1 MLTERQE
8 LAPASVPGPA
18 TAMFRGGADGE
29 AIGTGT
35 GAGAGAFATNATA
48 ADAAGGVTRGQIVAR
63 IERLPNNLMHVKA
76 RLLIGLA
83 TFFDGFD
90 VIAIAAT
97 LPLLIAQWSLTPGQI
112 GFLIAAPSV
121 GQLVGALFFPWLAE
135 RYGRLHSIAWSAG
148 IIGLMSIAC
157 GFAPSFELFALLR
170 IVQGLGL
177 GGELPVAAT
186 YINEV
191 TRAHGRGRFVL
202 LYEVVFPIGLLV
214 SNGAGAWLVPRYG
227 WEVMYFIGGVPIVLF
242 FVLRKIIPESPRW
255 LAEKNRMAEADR
267 AVRAFESHARTPL
280 PPVGDVAAFDAMTD
294 RHPKRRVRDLLSGAY
309 RGRTLAVWMLW
320 ATCGFIQYGLSTWLP
335 TIYKTVYHAPLQLAL
350 NLAAGASVLGV
361 VGSLVCAM
369 VVDKVGR
376 KPVINVSFV
385 LCALSLAL
393 AGLLHAQSV
402 YVVAT
407 LCAFAMGFLAS
418 GFITAYVYT
427 PELYPTSVRAM
438 GCGFGGAWLKI
449 AAIFA
454 PTLIASTIGSGD
466 LSIAFYAL
474 ALVPFAAALTVHW
487 LGIETKGKVLE
498 QLEA

>member
-1 MLTERQE
+1 MLIQRQE
-8 LAPASVPGPA
+8 AP
-18 TAMFRGGADGE
+18 F
-29 AIGTGT
+29 
-35 GAGAGAFATNATA
+35 
-48 ADAAGGVTRGQIVAR
+48 ADANAGGVATPSSSMTADDGARGTTRGEIIAR
-63 IERLPNNLMHVKA
+63 IERLPSNGMHIRA

-97 LPLLIAQWSLTPGQI
+97 LPLLISMWSLTPAQV

-121 GQLVGALFFPWLAE
+121 GQLIGALLFPYLAE
-135 RYGRLHSIAWSAG
+135 RFGRLHSIGWSAG

-157 GFAPSFELFALLR
+157 GFAPSFEIFALLR

-202 LYEVVFPIGLLV
+202 LYEVVFPIGLLI
-214 SNGAGAWLVPRYG
+214 SNGVGAWLVPKFG
-227 WEVMYFIGGVPIVLF
+227 WTVMYFIGGAPLVLF
-242 FVLRKIIPESPRW
+242 FILRRAIPESPRW
-255 LAEKNRMAEADR
+255 LAEKGRLAEADHALKVFEAR
-267 AVRAFESHARTPL
+267 AKGPL
-280 PPVGDVAAFDAMTD
+280 QPLGDVSAYDAMTHK
-294 RHPKRRVRDLLSGAY
+294 HPRRSVKDLLGKAY
-309 RGRTLAVWMLW
+309 IGRTLAVWMLW

-376 KPVINVSFV
+376 KPVINVSFILCAISLALAGV
-385 LCALSLAL
+385 LHAESVYVVAGLCALSL
-393 AGLLHAQSV
+393 
-402 YVVAT
+402 
-407 LCAFAMGFLAS
+407 GFLAS

-427 PELYPTSVRAM
+427 PELYPTSIRAM
-438 GCGFGGAWLKI
+438 GCGFGGAWLKL

-454 PTLIASTIGSGD
+454 PTLVANTIGTGN
-466 LSIAFYAL
+466 LSSAFYAL
-474 ALVPFAAALTVHW
+474 ALVPFLAAMTIHF

>member
-1 MLTERQE
+1 
-8 LAPASVPGPA
+8 
-18 TAMFRGGADGE
+18 
-29 AIGTGT
+29 
-35 GAGAGAFATNATA
+35 
-48 ADAAGGVTRGQIVAR
+48 
-63 IERLPNNLMHVKA
+63 
-76 RLLIGLA
+76 
-83 TFFDGFD
+83 
-90 VIAIAAT
+90 
-97 LPLLIAQWSLTPGQI
+97 
-112 GFLIAAPSV
+112 
-121 GQLVGALFFPWLAE
+121 
-135 RYGRLHSIAWSAG
+135 
-148 IIGLMSIAC
+148 
-157 GFAPSFELFALLR
+157 
-170 IVQGLGL
+170 
-177 GGELPVAAT
+177 
-186 YINEV
+186 
-191 TRAHGRGRFVL
+191 
-202 LYEVVFPIGLLV
+202 
-214 SNGAGAWLVPRYG
+214 
-227 WEVMYFIGGVPIVLF
+227 
-242 FVLRKIIPESPRW
+242 
-255 LAEKNRMAEADR
+255 
-267 AVRAFESHARTPL
+267 
-280 PPVGDVAAFDAMTD
+280 DAMAA
-294 RHPKRRVRDLLSGAY
+294 RHPRRRVRDLLSGPY
-309 RGRTLAVWMLW
+309 LGRTLAVWMLW

-393 AGLLHAQSV
+393 AGLLHEQSV

-454 PTLIASTIGSGD
+454 PTLIAGTIGSGD
-466 LSIAFYAL
+466 LSGAFYAL